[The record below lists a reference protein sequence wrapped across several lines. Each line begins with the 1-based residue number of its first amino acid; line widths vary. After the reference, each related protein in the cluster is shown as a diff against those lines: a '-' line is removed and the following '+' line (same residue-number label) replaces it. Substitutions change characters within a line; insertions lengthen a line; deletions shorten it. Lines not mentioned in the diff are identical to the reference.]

1 MWTREWKT
9 IKDDIVTGQNTLAGA
24 GGGYNDTN
32 PAISSLRRDPVM
44 FYILQG
50 RWTGTVTPRLLLQ
63 AGFSLNKQ
71 DFDVTYQ
78 PGIQKVPF
86 TPDWYASASQLDLT
100 KLTRSVAGG
109 VNSYYKFERYVWN
122 ASAAYVSGAHQIT
135 FGIQDSFWARL
146 SEQHRER

>member
-1 MWTREWKT
+1 
-9 IKDDIVTGQNTLAGA
+9 
-24 GGGYNDTN
+24 
-32 PAISSLRRDPVM
+32 M

-86 TPDWYASASQLDLT
+86 TPDWYADVSQLDLT
-100 KLTRSVAGG
+100 KVTRRVADG

-122 ASAAYVSGAHQIT
+122 ASAAYVNGSHQIKLGGSPNQIDPAAYHDAIGELEFDHFFSVFEARKMFAVFFEVLT
-135 FGIQDSFWARL
+135 QSFFYPPD
-146 SEQHRER
+146 